1 MINGQ
6 FSSSEN
12 PSLNMFPFIMQGHLE
27 DGKVME
33 VDNGYMGD
41 LPVYTK
47 VGRTRAK
54 PSDILFCQ
62 KDFSVLLPLPV

>member
-1 MINGQ
+1 
-6 FSSSEN
+6 
-12 PSLNMFPFIMQGHLE
+12 MFPFIMQGHLE

-47 VGRTRAK
+47 VGRTRAE
-54 PSDILFCQ
+54 PSDILFAKQ
-62 KDFSVLLPLPV
+62 IFQFYSHFRIMLLIYHDPPSKVA

>member
-1 MINGQ
+1 
-6 FSSSEN
+6 
-12 PSLNMFPFIMQGHLE
+12 MFPFIMQGHLE

-47 VGRTRAK
+47 VGRKRAK
-54 PSDILFCQ
+54 PSDTLFCQ
-62 KDFSVLLPLPV
+62 KDFSVLLPLSV